1 MKRRAALRLAPL
13 LAALALCAGTAAA
26 DSRIHFGLHLGIPL
40 YWPAPYSYYPPYYYP
55 PYYYQPAPLYYPP
68 PVVYA
73 QPPYAEGR
81 APAPAE
87 QSHYWYYCAESR
99 GYYPYVRECP
109 GGWQRVS
116 PVPPP
121 AP

>member
-1 MKRRAALRLAPL
+1 MRPRLLMTAL
-13 LAALALCAGTAAA
+13 LAGALCAGSAIA
-26 DSRIHFGLHLGIPL
+26 DSRITFGLHFGIPL
-40 YWPAPYSYYPPYYYP
+40 YWPAPYYSYYPPYYYP
-55 PYYYQPAPLYYPP
+55 PPPLYYPP
-68 PVVYA
+68 YSPPVIYT

-87 QSHYWYYCAESR
+87 QSYSWYYCAESR

-116 PVPPP
+116 AVPPP